1 MARSLKNNGETGAVN
16 MALRLISPIL
26 LNLRTKVKLNDA
38 FKTSIENSLI
48 HCGSFLNG
56 SKANRRIQGLV

>member
-1 MARSLKNNGETGAVN
+1 MARSLKNNGKTGAVN

-48 HCGSFLNG
+48 HYGSFLNG